1 MPSGQVTP
9 PVFPPPC
16 HIVGESAS
24 RPMAATGEAVG
35 EGRPHGK
42 QVTSGEQKIY
52 TVFLMIKLQPYKEVP
67 CILASMWIHAS

>member
-1 MPSGQVTP
+1 MPSAEVAAAVFSP
-9 PVFPPPC
+9 PWD
-16 HIVGESAS
+16 IVGEAAS

-52 TVFLMIKLQPYKEVP
+52 TVFLMIKLQPY
-67 CILASMWIHAS
+67 